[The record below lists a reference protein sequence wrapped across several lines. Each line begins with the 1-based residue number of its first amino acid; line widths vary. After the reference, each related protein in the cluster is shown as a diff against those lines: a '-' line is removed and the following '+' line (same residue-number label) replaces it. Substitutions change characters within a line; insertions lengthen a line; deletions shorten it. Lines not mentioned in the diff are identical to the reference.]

1 MVIAYGCCVG
11 SWDKVRRYV
20 EPQIGGQL
28 LTVHGAT
35 SIAEAYNEI
44 IDTARGVH
52 DLEALVLLHDDLE
65 IIDHDFEQKVRA
77 ALSQHDVALVGVA
90 GARGAGSLAWW
101 NADAVG
107 HQLTDSGLLEFGGQ
121 REGDVEVLE
130 GSLLVLSRWALE
142 NLRFDTRYGGFHGY
156 DDIGYEAVA
165 RGKRVV
171 VVDID
176 TYHHTHTGW
185 RSPTYHAAWEA
196 ADVKFREKWNK

>member
-20 EPQIGGQL
+20 EPRIGGQL

-65 IIDHDFEQKVRA
+65 IIDHDFETKLCD
-77 ALSQHDVALVGVA
+77 ALTQRDVALVGVA
-90 GARGAGSLAWW
+90 GARGAGTLAWW
-101 NADAVG
+101 NADVIG
-107 HQLTDSGLLEFGGQ
+107 HQLTDSGMIDFGP
-121 REGDVEVLE
+121 RTGDVEVLE
-130 GSLLVLSRWALE
+130 GSLLALSPWAVE

-171 VVDID
+171 VADID
-176 TYHHTHTGW
+176 THHHTHTGW
-185 RSPTYHAAWEA
+185 RSSAYYAAWQA
-196 ADVKFREKWNK
+196 ADIKFREKWKK

>member
-20 EPQIGGQL
+20 EPRIGGQL

-65 IIDHDFEQKVRA
+65 ITDPDFEQKVRA
-77 ALSQHDVALVGVA
+77 ALSQHDVVLVGVA
-90 GARGAGSLAWW
+90 GARGAMSLAWW
-101 NADAVG
+101 NADAIG
-107 HQLTDSGLLEFGGQ
+107 HQLTDSGMLEFGGR

-130 GSLLVLSRWALE
+130 GSLLVLSPWSLE
-142 NLRFDTRYGGFHGY
+142 DLRFDTRYGGFHGY

-171 VVDID
+171 VADID
-176 TYHHTHTGW
+176 THHHTHVGW
-185 RSPTYHAAWEA
+185 RSPAYRTAWET
-196 ADVKFREKWNK
+196 ADIKFREKWKK